1 MACFLR
7 LSGSTSAPNEYA
19 APASDVYFN
28 TGAFDRGV
36 VTAIAT
42 DAEIANDSK
51 LNESLRFYLEM
62 LQAYPYRCVMT
73 THKFG
78 RGNYVSVNAQRDTP
92 FITTTKGAN
101 ETFAVTRFDMF
112 SDDVRLYV
120 PLIASYLRLEHSAV
134 MGRYVLKP
142 RTGAATSAS
151 NVSITCDVGTGPFLS
166 TVRYSIGTRPGYR
179 LRAVGS
185 NGGLVQTTASGPDT
199 EFTMVR
205 VTDNTYRITNSGL
218 VLIIDDNGTIRMGQ
232 PNDAYAAPLTVQPAY
247 DHFGRFLIVGPEP
260 DFGIRH
266 EPMRQL
272 AFDEVSTEVLAPYY
286 DTWEEPFH
294 TFQIHPI

>member
-1 MACFLR
+1 MSFFLR
-7 LSGSTSAPNEYA
+7 LTGSQNAPNEYA
-19 APASDVYFN
+19 CAASGVLFNDGKVGDAVVADVAS
-28 TGAFDRGV
+28 GASLED
-36 VTAIAT
+36 
-42 DAEIANDSK
+42 DAGK
-51 LNESLRFYLEM
+51 GKTHRFYLEM
-62 LQAYPYRCVMT
+62 LQAYPYRCMMT
-73 THKFG
+73 TQLFG
-78 RGNYVSVNAQRDTP
+78 RGKYVSVNAQRDTP

-120 PLIASYLRLEHSAV
+120 PLIASYLRLETSAV
-134 MGRYVLKP
+134 MGRNVLKP

-166 TVRYSIGTRPGYR
+166 AARYSIGTRPGYR
-179 LRAVGS
+179 LCVA
-185 NGGLVQTTASGPDT
+185 GGNSLAQTTTSGPNT

-205 VTDNTYRITNSGL
+205 VTDNTYYITNSGL
-218 VLIIDDNGTIRMGQ
+218 VLIIDDDGTLRMGGTTEL
-232 PNDAYAAPLTVQPAY
+232 YAAPLMVQPAY

-260 DFGIRH
+260 DFSTRH

-294 TFQIHPI
+294 TFQIHPVA